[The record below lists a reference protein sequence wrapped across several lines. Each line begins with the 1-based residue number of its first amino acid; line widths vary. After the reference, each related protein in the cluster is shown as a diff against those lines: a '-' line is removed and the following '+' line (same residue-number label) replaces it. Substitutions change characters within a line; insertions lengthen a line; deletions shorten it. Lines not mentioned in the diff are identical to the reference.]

1 MNLFEI
7 NIQLL
12 VVSHFCIRGTL
23 DHQIQKFNEKSMA
36 HASF

>member
-1 MNLFEI
+1 MYLFEI

-23 DHQIQKFNEKSMA
+23 DHQIQKYNEKRIA